1 MTNISTE
8 KTSQQNK
15 DSSAT
20 RVSQKHRD
28 NRKNFLDTF
37 ISSPRSSEAD
47 RMAKPFTFTA
57 NTESVNE
64 VYNNSLFKN
73 LFKQRNTLLLDKTF
87 PKTEKGLALPELSQR
102 IGAATYS
109 FKLNDVA
116 DKVTVKTGDKEVVAK
131 YKKDTK
137 KFDISVKQKMATGVS
152 MLVKYEERGGE
163 QKYVFGVAYTAKGL
177 MGLSSVDLDAKFNP
191 FTGNLKASTMMDIAA
206 GVQAA
211 ADLKV
216 NKNDMK
222 PLFNAGILY
231 KSPFGS
237 TNVSYSHKAKMIT
250 VSQFMDSLPIKGMC
264 CAVEYVQG
272 LEKAPKCPVAVGAG
286 YKIDAEHTI
295 KARVNKDMGVQV
307 LLEKELAKGCSFL
320 FATAF
325 DLKNP
330 ASMNPSFGVKVVAK

>member
-1 MTNISTE
+1 MPNE
-8 KTSQQNK
+8 
-15 DSSAT
+15 
-20 RVSQKHRD
+20 RVSQHHRN
-28 NRKNFLDTF
+28 NRKNVLDFLVPT
-37 ISSPRSSEAD
+37 SEETSD
-47 RMAKPFTFTA
+47 RMAKPFAFTA

-152 MLVKYEERGGE
+152 MLVKYEERGGD
-163 QKYVFGVAYTAKGL
+163 QKYVFGGAYTAKGL

-191 FTGNLKASTMMDIAA
+191 FTGFLKASTMMDIAA

-216 NKNDMK
+216 NKNDLSK

-231 KSPFGS
+231 KSPFGA
-237 TNVSYSHKAKMIT
+237 TNVSYSHKAKFLT
-250 VSQFMDSLPIKGMC
+250 VSHFMDSLPVKGLTV
-264 CAVEYVQG
+264 AAEYVQG

-286 YKIDAEHTI
+286 YKIDAEHTV
-295 KARVNKDMGVQV
+295 KARVNKDLGIQV

-330 ASMNPSFGVKVVAK
+330 ASLNPSFGVKVVAK